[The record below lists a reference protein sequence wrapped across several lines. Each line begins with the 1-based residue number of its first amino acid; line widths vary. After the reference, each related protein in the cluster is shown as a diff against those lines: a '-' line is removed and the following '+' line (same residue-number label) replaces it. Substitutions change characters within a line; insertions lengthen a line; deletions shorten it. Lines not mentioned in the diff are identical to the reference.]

1 MRCRIKTLEVVS
13 QSLEPAKLVDVE
25 CVRLTSDLIIAP
37 ITNENQQD
45 SYSSLYVPESSGS
58 C

>member
-13 QSLEPAKLVDVE
+13 QSFEPAKLVDVE

-45 SYSSLYVPESSGS
+45 S
-58 C
+58 